1 MKDFLKNILTLILMG
16 LGIIGL
22 FYIAV
27 LYVAVII
34 LLGGHIPI

>member
-1 MKDFLKNILTLILMG
+1 MKEFLKNILTLILMG

-22 FYIAV
+22 FYIAI

>member
-1 MKDFLKNILTLILMG
+1 MKEFLKSILTLILMG

>member
-1 MKDFLKNILTLILMG
+1 MKDFLKCILTLILMG